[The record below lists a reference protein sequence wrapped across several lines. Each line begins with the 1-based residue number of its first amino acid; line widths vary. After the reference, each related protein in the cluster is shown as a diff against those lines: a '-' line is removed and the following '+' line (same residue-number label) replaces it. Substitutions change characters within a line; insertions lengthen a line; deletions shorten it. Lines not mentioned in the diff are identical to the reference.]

1 MSIAVGSPTFAQ
13 LGPAESQPSVRID
26 EARIVPDTTSTVGR
40 MSAGKLCLPSG
51 VVRLSDFVANQ
62 RELKLVAQAAADEV
76 ISESPITGARSSLR
90 VAISIE
96 AIDAKFCQ
104 RKYGAFGMGDRR
116 SLTGHANFQ
125 FAWRTLDAPAAPWI
139 YQTVEVRP
147 AKGEARTL
155 EQFLP
160 EALRLLISGSILTA
174 R

>member
-1 MSIAVGSPTFAQ
+1 MSA
-13 LGPAESQPSVRID
+13 
-26 EARIVPDTTSTVGR
+26 VGR

-51 VVRLSDFVANQ
+51 VVRVSDIVANQ

-76 ISESPITGARSSLR
+76 ITELPATAPRTSLR

-96 AIDAKFCQ
+96 GIDAKFCQ

-116 SLTGHANFQ
+116 SLTGHANFE
-125 FAWRTLDAPAAPWI
+125 FAWRTLDTPGAPWI
-139 YQTVEVRP
+139 YQSVEVRP
-147 AKGEARTL
+147 AKGETRTI

-160 EALRLLISGSILTA
+160 EALRLLISKSILTA